1 MNLVEYFQD
10 QTDILNENKYF
21 IGLMMIMVNIGSRF
35 IIDELNQEHIN
46 FIKNSYFRRIVIFAV
61 IFMAT
66 RDILISF
73 VVTGL
78 FVILVLETIP
88 EPPKEGEEG
97 EGGEGGGSS
106 FAKKE
111 LEKEIDKLKIIRD
124 SL

>member
-46 FIKNSYFRRIVIFAV
+46 FIKNSYSRRIVIFAV

-88 EPPKEGEEG
+88 EPPKEEG
-97 EGGEGGGSS
+97 EGGGGGAS

>member
-46 FIKNSYFRRIVIFAV
+46 FIKNSYFRRIIIFAV

-78 FVILVLETIP
+78 FVVLVLETIP
-88 EPPKEGEEG
+88 EPEKEEG
-97 EGGEGGGSS
+97 QESGSS

-111 LEKEIDKLKIIRD
+111 LEKEIDKLKVIRD

>member
-46 FIKNSYFRRIVIFAV
+46 FIKNSYFRRIIIFAV

-78 FVILVLETIP
+78 FVVLVLETIP
-88 EPPKEGEEG
+88 EPPKEEG
-97 EGGEGGGSS
+97 EGEGGGSS

>member
-88 EPPKEGEEG
+88 EPPKEEG
-97 EGGEGGGSS
+97 EGGGAS

>member
-88 EPPKEGEEG
+88 EPPKEEG
-97 EGGEGGGSS
+97 EGGGGGAS

>member
-88 EPPKEGEEG
+88 EPPKEEGEEG
-97 EGGEGGGSS
+97 EGGSS

>member
-1 MNLVEYFQD
+1 MNLIDYFQD

-35 IIDELNQEHIN
+35 IIDELNEEHRN

-66 RDILISF
+66 RDIIIAF

-78 FVILVLETIP
+78 FVLLILETIP
-88 EPPKEGEEG
+88 ELPKEDGEQ
-97 EGGEGGGSS
+97 GGSS

-111 LEKEIDKLKIIRD
+111 LEKEIDKLKVIKD